1 LVVFES
7 DEVVVMDGSNQS
19 SGPKVEIFAVAVG
32 KTLGDKF
39 YHQLS
44 VTTDHS
50 GMDLAKIVLSV
61 SVYTPS
67 AYNLSELI
75 LISLATALVAAGTF
89 FSTADMRQTNLSSAI
104 APQSEEIQ
112 ELDIY
117 TAGGFCVMGSFVLVF
132 LFFFMRYAIYF
143 IMFAFCFGGAL
154 CLTQMISMF
163 LLHYAQWSRE
173 KFTEIPG
180 CGPIYKS
187 EAIALVPSFALA
199 VSWIILRNTDYAWP
213 FQDIIGASFLCW
225 MQRTLRVPNLKIAS
239 VLLVAMFFFDIYWVF
254 ISVHQFHKSVMV
266 SVATGGGTGESVP
279 MLIRIPQFGDPLGG
293 DRMLG
298 FGDIALPGL
307 LVSFLRRHDILSHK
321 KIGEGYFL
329 PSLVGYFVGLC
340 ATIVALTVMK
350 MGQPALLYLVPCT
363 LGLTV
368 LLSLCRGELMLLWDN
383 KVSRRGSEDGSS
395 DGGP

>member
-1 LVVFES
+1 MKRCFRFGLGTLLTLQSVAAQVALLQVKEPSSLIGSYVGVFGDFGQRPDGRDLGLQAPEDHVGCSSYQLPSNSISLVRRGNCTFVEKARHAQDAGALGLLVVFES

-61 SVYTPS
+61 SVYMPS

-266 SVATGGGTGESVP
+266 SVATGGGTGES
-279 MLIRIPQFGDPLGG
+279 
-293 DRMLG
+293 
-298 FGDIALPGL
+298 
-307 LVSFLRRHDILSHK
+307 
-321 KIGEGYFL
+321 
-329 PSLVGYFVGLC
+329 
-340 ATIVALTVMK
+340 
-350 MGQPALLYLVPCT
+350 
-363 LGLTV
+363 
-368 LLSLCRGELMLLWDN
+368 
-383 KVSRRGSEDGSS
+383 
-395 DGGP
+395 